1 MRPYK
6 MKGILV
12 HALPFSCI
20 EEAKENVSLLCR
32 TFEFYSVKIPS
43 INGSPPIEIDTSR
56 MQEFIAKAFGYCD
69 WATLT
74 LILASEKPPSYIDM
88 DICIDEIYENLSK
101 RIASYINAEFLTEN
115 IQRAF
120 SLAKFGCAP
129 KVHSNADCYISY
141 FQCKTL
147 EQWKQLQVLQAAH
160 TRATRYRR
168 RMSPY
173 ESSMAQYWYDKAVA
187 KVLGDKVPR
196 KPRRRKEA

>member
-1 MRPYK
+1 
-6 MKGILV
+6 MKGILLNT
-12 HALPFSCI
+12 LPFNCI

-56 MQEFIAKAFGYCD
+56 MQELIAKAFGYCD

-74 LILASEKPPSYIDM
+74 LSLASEKPPSYINA
-88 DICIDEIYENLSK
+88 DICFDELYENLSK
-101 RIASYINAEFLTEN
+101 KIASYLNAELLTEN
-115 IQRAF
+115 IKRALSF
-120 SLAKFGCAP
+120 AKFGYAP
-129 KVHSNADCYISY
+129 KVRSDADCYISC

-187 KVLGDKVPR
+187 KVLGDKAPR